1 MTPETLLRVADM
13 VRRVETAKGK
23 VLFLFHTGNDVDDV
37 LVILRAYVSR
47 CPKDERFLAIVDNI
61 LVMTYTQMF
70 IEDKL
75 NQLDATLAALKLAQI
90 VPHDIHKVVPDRLR
104 AYLRERPEYTL

>member
-1 MTPETLLRVADM
+1 MTADTLFVVANM

-37 LVILRAYVSR
+37 LVLLRAYVSR

-75 NQLDATLAALKLAQI
+75 NQLDETLAALKPVQI
-90 VPHDIHKVVPDRLR
+90 VPHDIHKVVPRHLR
-104 AYLRERPEYTL
+104 DYIQQRKEYTP